1 MTGRLQSSGIAAP
14 GFLGLNSQ
22 DSEVTLE
29 SGYATSAVN
38 CIIDRYGRLGSRRGW
53 EVITT
58 DNGTLANTEQITSIF
73 EFKNV
78 DGSITY
84 LSGGGGK
91 LFEGSTI
98 LVEKK
103 VRNATDTADVA
114 LATVA
119 DNWQGASLTNGTGM
133 GAAAEAFLAQNGNPL
148 LKYSEPAADFIF
160 QRVGDVGAVPTGTT
174 VDSFDPNCI
183 LSAYGRLWAAAISQN
198 KTTVWYSQLLNG
210 DTFTGAGSGVLDV
223 GAVVGDND
231 EIVALGSHNG
241 FLIIFLRNNIVVYD
255 NADDPTNITLSDV
268 VTGVGCI
275 ARDTVQR
282 TGTDIIFLSKGGV
295 RSLTRTI
302 QEKSMPMR
310 ELSINIRDILVRDVQ
325 NEVLSTIKSAY
336 FERDALYL
344 LSLPS
349 TNQIYCFDMRSQL
362 PNGAARPTTWNLSF
376 PAFCATES
384 RELYFGVAGGIA
396 QYRGYQDN
404 GQNYR
409 MSYFTSNTDL
419 GQPTTLKL
427 LKKALVTIIGNETQ
441 DFVVKYGFD
450 YNTLFSSRVYFGG
463 TSNPVSEYNIAEYGI
478 GEYSGGLAI
487 ATVNVNLGGSGKVIK
502 FGIETEVNGAPVSIQ
517 KAEIFVKIGKTL

>member
-58 DNGTLANTEQITSIF
+58 DNGTLANTEEITSIF

-91 LFEGSTI
+91 LFEGSTT

-114 LATVA
+114 LATTA

-160 QRVGDVGAVPTGTT
+160 QRVGDVGTVPPGTT

-198 KTTVWYSQLLNG
+198 KTTVWYSGLLDG
-210 DTFTGAGSGVLDV
+210 SDWTSASAGILDV
-223 GAVVGDND
+223 GAIVGDND

-241 FLIIFLRNNIVVYD
+241 FLIIFLRNNIVVYA

-275 ARDTVQR
+275 ARDSVQR

-450 YNTLFSSRVYFGG
+450 YNTLFSSRVFFGG